1 MYALKLLLQLAL
13 AVIVAALFVAYCKL
27 VWELA
32 RWLFHKG
39 TTMTAVTDDLP
50 AIARFA
56 YACFGYQLE
65 DAECMDVVRLLYG
78 QRITE
83 RYGMPIQSLRGI
95 ARQWMVVKEAREAF
109 D

>member
-39 TTMTAVTDDLP
+39 DNDD
-50 AIARFA
+50 R
-56 YACFGYQLE
+56 GY
-65 DAECMDVVRLLYG
+65 
-78 QRITE
+78 
-83 RYGMPIQSLRGI
+83 
-95 ARQWMVVKEAREAF
+95 
-109 D
+109 